1 MKKKLILFVAILAI
15 LVANFA
21 ILPINAA
28 TEDVSAVNENS
39 SVNDIYINTNYTMT
53 ETLEIFENLDLPV
66 NEISNPDNPEEK
78 ANYSVYLILRARAT
92 IGSNE
97 EEINILY
104 VNISDGVNEIIQ
116 LVAIH
121 FSNGTENDVLMWEY
135 YDDIN
140 WEPITQT
147 GLFIETEEPGIYKI
161 AFSEQWELF
170 NEEFEYNYQG
180 FVDLKLTPYTKNE
193 KLKSIIY
200 DITPPPPPVIPPTI
214 FELIYSFIYETILG
228 GESELFDTSQL
239 AVLLTLFLIILIIF
253 SLISIIKGIF
263 KWFRVRR

>member
-1 MKKKLILFVAILAI
+1 MKKRIILIISLLILIVNLAI
-15 LVANFA
+15 LPV
-21 ILPINAA
+21 NAA
-28 TEDVSAVNENS
+28 TEDVSDVNENS
-39 SVNDIYINTNYTMT
+39 SVDDIYINTNYTMD

-97 EEINILY
+97 EELNILY
-104 VNISDGVNEIIQ
+104 VNISDGVNEIVQ

-147 GLFIETEEPGIYKI
+147 GLFIETEETGIYKI
-161 AFSEQWELF
+161 AFSDQWELF

-239 AVLLTLFLIILIIF
+239 AILLTLFVIILII
-253 SLISIIKGIF
+253 LAIISIIRGVF
-263 KWFRVRR
+263 NWFRWKR